1 MAKGKSNPKTVERV
15 KGMTKAMRNE
25 MERAEAEAA
34 ATEAA
39 ARSAKERRKGRR
51 RNDAS
56 SEEDE
61 GEGANAEGASSTAA
75 QHRSSKG
82 NKVQIG
88 GFGIGCRGTGNEK
101 ARRLKEF
108 GHSRGHA
115 VGHFPTAMWPRGEA
129 LWWGKPNGWGLPGCR
144 CQMN

>member
-39 ARSAKERRKGRR
+39 ARSAKERKKGRR
-51 RNDAS
+51 ARDVS
-56 SEEDE
+56 SDEDE
-61 GEGANAEGASSTAA
+61 DESAENATLT
-75 QHRSSKG
+75 QNNKQSKG

-101 ARRLKEF
+101 ARRLKEE
-108 GHSRGHA
+108 HDEKMRKKKA
-115 VGHFPTAMWPRGEA
+115 TKARLA
-129 LWWGKPNGWGLPGCR
+129 A
-144 CQMN
+144 

>member
-39 ARSAKERRKGRR
+39 ARSAKEKKKGRR
-51 RNDAS
+51 RGDAS
-56 SEEDE
+56 SDEDE
-61 GEGANAEGASSTAA
+61 DQEAENAALT
-75 QHRSSKG
+75 QNNKQSKG

-101 ARRLKEF
+101 RAD
-108 GHSRGHA
+108 
-115 VGHFPTAMWPRGEA
+115 
-129 LWWGKPNGWGLPGCR
+129 
-144 CQMN
+144 